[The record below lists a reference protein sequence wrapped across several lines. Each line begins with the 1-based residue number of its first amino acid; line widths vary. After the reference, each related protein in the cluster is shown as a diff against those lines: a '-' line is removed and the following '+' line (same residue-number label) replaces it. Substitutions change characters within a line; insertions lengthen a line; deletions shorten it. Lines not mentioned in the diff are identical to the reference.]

1 MGLKNGMSI
10 TAFCNILDVN
20 CACVVVLGDLQSGM
34 GGLRDE
40 SMLMDFLLVR
50 KEGTSLSIYD

>member
-10 TAFCNILDVN
+10 TAFRNILDAN
-20 CACVVVLGDLQSGM
+20 CARVVVLSDLQSGM

-40 SMLMDFLLVR
+40 SMLKDFVLVR
-50 KEGTSLSIYD
+50 KEGMSLSIYD